1 MKLRFFFLA
10 ILLLPVAF
18 AQTYEELKGGLL
30 PQRACFDVYYYDLHL
45 QIIPEKQFTQGSNT
59 IFFKILSESEEIQ
72 LDLFENMHIREVMF
86 ENQPIRF
93 ERKFDAFFVK
103 FPRKLRK
110 DSLYNVKVVYHGK
123 PVSSRSVRKDNGF
136 FWLKHNEKDLVAV
149 QCQISGASLWI
160 PCKEHLADEPDSVR
174 LHWEVP
180 IELECISNGKW
191 EKTEVSQKQGYKI
204 SHWFVQNPINLYNIT
219 FYLGDYRKRIG
230 YYINEKSEKKPV
242 EFYFL
247 SYPAQDSTIKN
258 FFINNA
264 LHFLAFCEKTFG
276 EYAFW
281 NDKFAVVESPY
292 AGMEHQS
299 CLAVRSMNK
308 DYWRFSKYGLPYVLI
323 HEMAHEWWGN
333 AVSASD
339 MGDMWLHE
347 GFATY
352 SQYLFIEYL
361 YGKKA
366 YTSAVNSL
374 LYDTTKPILEKRG
387 VYVADKVFGE
397 LIIYDGGAYFLH
409 KLRLAISDDK
419 VFYDILRT
427 FYERFK
433 KKNVLTED
441 FLAVVNEKTKKNWKD
456 FFEKNLGR
464 KLGN

>member
-1 MKLRFFFLA
+1 M
-10 ILLLPVAF
+10 
-18 AQTYEELKGGLL
+18 
-30 PQRACFDVYYYDLHL
+30 
-45 QIIPEKQFTQGSNT
+45 
-59 IFFKILSESEEIQ
+59 
-72 LDLFENMHIREVMF
+72 
-86 ENQPIRF
+86 
-93 ERKFDAFFVK
+93 
-103 FPRKLRK
+103 
-110 DSLYNVKVVYHGK
+110 
-123 PVSSRSVRKDNGF
+123 
-136 FWLKHNEKDLVAV
+136 
-149 QCQISGASLWI
+149 
-160 PCKEHLADEPDSVR
+160 
-174 LHWEVP
+174 
-180 IELECISNGKW
+180 
-191 EKTEVSQKQGYKI
+191 
-204 SHWFVQNPINLYNIT
+204 
-219 FYLGDYRKRIG
+219 
-230 YYINEKSEKKPV
+230 
-242 EFYFL
+242 
-247 SYPAQDSTIKN
+247 
-258 FFINNA
+258 
-264 LHFLAFCEKTFG
+264 AFCEKTFG